1 MARIGL
7 VTDSTCDLPQE
18 LIERYNIHVVPLSV
32 IFGDENYLDG
42 VTLTAEQFFQML
54 QTSPH
59 HPRTSQPAPGDFAAA
74 YERLRSQCDQIVSVH
89 LSSDLSG
96 TYQSAQMAR
105 DMFPDMEIALV
116 DTRSASIG
124 LGWTVLLAARAIAA
138 GKSLGEVV
146 SICEQS
152 AHAQHILLTV
162 ESLEWLHRNG
172 RIGKASALLGG
183 LLSLKPILH
192 VEDGVVAAY
201 DKVRGKVDKMMN
213 RMVEAMQEFVS
224 ADQPVYLGIVHAER
238 PELAARMAEL
248 VQSTYQV
255 QEQVI
260 TTVGAVI
267 GVNTGPGTLGFVLVP
282 VIN

>member
-7 VTDSTCDLPQE
+7 VTDSTCDLPLE
-18 LIERYNIHVVPLSV
+18 LVEQYNIEVVPLSV

-42 VTLTAEQFFQML
+42 VTLTPEQFFQML

-59 HPRTSQPAPGDFAAA
+59 HPRTSQPAPGDFAAV
-74 YERLRSQCDQIVSVH
+74 YERMRGKYDQIVSVH

-105 DMFPDMEIALV
+105 DMFPEMDIALV
-116 DTRSASIG
+116 DTRAASIG

-138 GKSLGEVV
+138 GKSLEEVV
-146 SICEQS
+146 AICEQS
-152 AHAQHILLTV
+152 AREQHILLTV

-201 DKVRGKVDKMMN
+201 DKVRGKVDKVMS
-213 RMVEAMQEFVS
+213 RMLQAMQEFVS
-224 ADQPVYLGIVHAER
+224 VDRPVYLGIVHAER
-238 PELAARMAEL
+238 PELAERMAEL
-248 VQSTYQV
+248 VASTYQV

-282 VIN
+282 VI

>member
-7 VTDSTCDLPQE
+7 VTDSTCDLPVSLVEQYG
-18 LIERYNIHVVPLSV
+18 IEVVPLSV
-32 IFGDENYLDG
+32 IFGDDNYLDG
-42 VTLTAEQFFQML
+42 VTLTTEQFFQML

-59 HPRTSQPAPGDFAAA
+59 HPRTSQPAPGDFAAV
-74 YERLRSQCDQIVSVH
+74 YERMRGQYDQIVSVH

-105 DMFPDMEIALV
+105 DMFPDMSITLV

-138 GKSLGEVV
+138 GKSLEEVV
-146 SICEQS
+146 AICEQS
-152 AHAQHILLTV
+152 AREQHILLTV

-201 DKVRGKVDKMMN
+201 DKVRGKVDKVMN
-213 RMVEAMQEFVS
+213 RMLEAMQEFVNV
-224 ADQPVYLGIVHAER
+224 DRPVYLGIVHAER
-238 PELAARMAEL
+238 PELAERMAEL
-248 VQSTYQV
+248 VASTYQV

-282 VIN
+282 VI